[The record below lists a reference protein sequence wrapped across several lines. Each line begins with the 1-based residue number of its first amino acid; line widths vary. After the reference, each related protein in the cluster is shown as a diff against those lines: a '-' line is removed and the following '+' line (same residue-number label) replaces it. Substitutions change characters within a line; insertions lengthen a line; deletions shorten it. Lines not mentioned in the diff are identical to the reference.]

1 MESKIAILKVGFL
14 DWNWDFIPKNKIWK
28 LNVWF
33 KYWNYD
39 FITEIKIWKRKFWFK
54 YWNCNFITE
63 IRIWKLKFWFKHFNW
78 DFKTEREFFLNWNCD
93 WNIEIMIGWLKLGFT
108 PLTFHTLKVREIT
121 FRHNMVLQDISS
133 LKTFISSIES
143 VVSKEQDFV
152 KFVKKAYKV
161 KQKRTLHMG
170 TLHQCQLDSYSWLG

>member
-14 DWNWDFIPKNKIWK
+14 GWNWDFIPKNKIWK
-28 LNVWF
+28 LKVWF

-54 YWNCNFITE
+54 YWNLNFITE

-93 WNIEIMIGWLKLGFT
+93 WNIEIMIGWLKLGST
-108 PLTFHTLKVREIT
+108 PLTFHTLKVREIYFQT
-121 FRHNMVLQDISS
+121 QHGSSGYLIIKNFYFQYRISGKQRTGFRQICQESLQGKTKKDSS
-133 LKTFISSIES
+133 CGYITPVSIG
-143 VVSKEQDFV
+143 F
-152 KFVKKAYKV
+152 
-161 KQKRTLHMG
+161 L
-170 TLHQCQLDSYSWLG
+170 